1 MFFAKYKR
9 KNKGNAILVKA
20 FINNLLIAFMSC
32 FILFNGCYSPAPIP
46 EAVLSKEY
54 KNIKRE
60 QHTGLPDNIE
70 ILTLE
75 TAISI
80 ALANNPDYRSA
91 KHAVIAAW
99 ARLYSS
105 LSEYMPTISAEYDI
119 TEYKYVPL
127 SSGGSGRDQG
137 GNIYSNKTGG
147 LRGRWELFNGLI
159 TTMKVLGARKE
170 ASQYE
175 ALDRDAR
182 RILIQNVVYAY
193 NNILLTLEK
202 IRIAKEDMAFNESLL
217 KETEVKYQ
225 AGTVPLSEM
234 LNFKVRVN
242 QAKSVLTDENYNL
255 ENSKIILAELM
266 GLSEAKLPEN
276 IKFSKPEDRKNTLR
290 SIDIY
295 LDSAIA
301 NRPDLEAFR
310 KALEVAKFNLWQRY
324 GAFLPT
330 VSANTF
336 WGYSRNDDGYS
347 GRYMYRPRT
356 QDRSFN
362 YGLSIDWIIFSGG
375 SRIADLREAQA
386 LLASS
391 KENLYEQ
398 WIKVIGEVRIAYENY
413 IRAEEQVKI
422 QRETLELVRKT
433 RDLVEEEYKAGS
445 ANLTRLNEAQNDLVA
460 AEGELASS
468 IIALDNAF
476 IQLKSASGEL

>member
-1 MFFAKYKR
+1 M
-9 KNKGNAILVKA
+9 
-20 FINNLLIAFMSC
+20 
-32 FILFNGCYSPAPIP
+32 
-46 EAVLSKEY
+46 
-54 KNIKRE
+54 
-60 QHTGLPDNIE
+60 
-70 ILTLE
+70 TLE
-75 TAISI
+75 IATNI

-91 KHAVIAAW
+91 KHSVIAAW

-105 LSEYMPTISAEYDI
+105 ISEYLPTISAEYDI
-119 TEYKYVPL
+119 TEYKYVPI
-127 SSGGSGRDQG
+127 SSGGSGRDNG
-137 GNIYSNKTGG
+137 GNIFSNKTGG
-147 LRGRWELFNGLI
+147 LRGRWELFNGLV
-159 TTMKVLGARKE
+159 TTMKVLSARKE

-202 IRIAKEDMAFNESLL
+202 IRIAKEDIAFNESLL
-217 KETEVKYQ
+217 KETEIKYQ

-234 LNFKVRVN
+234 LNFKIRVN
-242 QAKSVLTDENYNL
+242 QAKTVLTDENYNL
-255 ENSKIILAELM
+255 ENSKIVLAELM

-276 IKFSKPEDRKNTLR
+276 IKFSRPEDRKDTLS

-295 LDSAIA
+295 LESAIA

-310 KALEVAKFNLWQRY
+310 KALEIAKFNLWQRY
-324 GAFLPT
+324 GAFLP
-330 VSANTF
+330 VISANAF

-362 YGLSIDWIIFSGG
+362 YGLSIDWTIFSGG

-398 WIKVIGEVRIAYENY
+398 WVRVVAEVRIAYENY

-422 QRETLELVRKT
+422 QKETLELVKKT
-433 RDLVEEEYKAGS
+433 RDLVEEEYKAGT
-445 ANLTRLNEAQNDLVA
+445 ANLTRLNEAQNDLVS
-460 AEGELASS
+460 AEGKLVSS